1 MTSVRWLTAILVG
14 VLIVGT
20 IALAGC
26 GGDDE
31 EGGAT
36 PTEEAAAEG
45 TAEGTAEATATATGE
60 AHSETPGPDAV
71 TVNLTT
77 PEGDEGDEWGI
88 TSDTDPLPAGQ
99 ITFVI
104 SNPAESEHEHEV
116 EVLQG
121 AAGTDQEELAEVE
134 DIQPGETKTL
144 TVTLEPG
151 SYELACT
158 ITEEHDGE
166 EIDHYERG
174 MHREIEVQ

>member
-1 MTSVRWLTAILVG
+1 MTSVRWLIAILLGALLVG
-14 VLIVGT
+14 SL
-20 IALAGC
+20 ALAGC
-26 GGDDE
+26 NGDSGAK

-36 PTEEAAAEG
+36 PTEEA
-45 TAEGTAEATATATGE
+45 TAEATATATGE

-77 PEGDEGDEWGI
+77 TEGDEWDI
-88 TSDTDPLPAGQ
+88 ETDTDPLPAGQ

-104 SNPAESEHEHEV
+104 TNPAESEHEHEV
-116 EVLQG
+116 EILQG
-121 AAGTDQEELAEVE
+121 ASGTDQDELAEVE
-134 DIQPGETKTL
+134 EIQPGETKTL

-151 SYELACT
+151 SYELACA

-174 MHREIEVQ
+174 MHRDIEVQ

>member
-1 MTSVRWLTAILVG
+1 MASVRWLIAILLG
-14 VLIVGT
+14 ALIVGS

-36 PTEEAAAEG
+36 PTEEAAP
-45 TAEGTAEATATATGE
+45 EGTAEATGTATSE

-77 PEGDEGDEWGI
+77 PEEPEWGI

-104 SNPAESEHEHEV
+104 TNPADSEHEHEV

-121 AAGTDQEELAEVE
+121 AAGTDQVELAEVE

-144 TVTLEPG
+144 TITLEPG

-174 MHREIEVQ
+174 MNRDIEVQ